1 MNSRQIRQSFLD
13 FFSSKGHKIVQSAPV
28 VPHGDPTLLFTNA
41 GMNQFKDV
49 FLGTGTRDYTRCADT
64 QKCIRVSGKHNDLEE
79 VGYDTYHH
87 TLFEMLGNWSFGD
100 YYKKEAIAFAWELLT
115 SIWKLPKERIHA
127 TVFRTDDESFELWKE
142 YLPVEQIHRFD
153 EKDNFWEMGET
164 GPCGPC
170 TEIHFDR
177 TPDKSGG
184 PLVNMGVPEVI
195 EVWNLVFIQYNR
207 KPDGSLEE
215 LLSKHVDTGM
225 GFERICA
232 VMQHVDSNYDTDVFM
247 PIIKKIEQLSGV
259 QYSTSLDNSVGI
271 AMRVISDH
279 IRTLVFSIA
288 DGAMPGN
295 EGRSY
300 VLRRILRRACR
311 YARNLGF
318 TEPILYK
325 LTSIISETMGDIFP
339 EVPQNLEHIKRV
351 IKAEE
356 ESFLQTL
363 DRGLDRFEEIEI
375 SLKNASETL
384 IQGSDIFLLYD
395 SFGFPAD
402 LTELIAKERGL
413 TVDLAGFKEL
423 MDQQKE
429 RSRNARKQV
438 LQQVEGNI
446 TDSKTTFDGWNS
458 LQSQSNI
465 IHYADNHIIT
475 ETTPFYAEMGG
486 QQSDYGTIT
495 IDQEIYSIRNVQKQ
509 GNAIIHIADREILA
523 PHKPIATLS
532 VDFNRRWDIQKNH
545 SATHLLHEALRRVL
559 GNHVQ
564 QSGSLVSAEYLRFDF
579 SHIQK
584 VSNSEIKEIQALVN
598 DKIRERIE
606 VITRELPIDQA
617 RNIPHVKMFFG
628 DKYGDTVRVVTIDEQ
643 FSSEF
648 CGGTHVQNSSD
659 IGYFHILNES
669 AIASGVRRIEAITSF
684 GIAQYIADLHHTI
697 ETEKHTIDSLHD
709 SLKSLEKELSI
720 VKVQEIS
727 SKLSELIDQAHH
739 ISNTSIKLIPVKT
752 DRLSMEELKML
763 GDNMRSLLGK
773 SGIGVLSSIVDD
785 KINLVC
791 IVTDDLTKE
800 YPAGRI
806 IGDIAKRLGGG
817 GGGKP
822 HMATAGAKDIH
833 KLDEVLDSLQQI
845 IQKS

>member
-115 SIWKLPKERIHA
+115 SVWKLPKDRIHA

-247 PIIKKIEQLSGV
+247 PIIKKIEQLSGE

-752 DRLSMEELKML
+752 DSLSMEELKML
-763 GDNMRSLLGK
+763 GDNMRSLIGK

>member
-1 MNSRQIRQSFLD
+1 
-13 FFSSKGHKIVQSAPV
+13 
-28 VPHGDPTLLFTNA
+28 
-41 GMNQFKDV
+41 
-49 FLGTGTRDYTRCADT
+49 
-64 QKCIRVSGKHNDLEE
+64 
-79 VGYDTYHH
+79 
-87 TLFEMLGNWSFGD
+87 
-100 YYKKEAIAFAWELLT
+100 
-115 SIWKLPKERIHA
+115 
-127 TVFRTDDESFELWKE
+127 
-142 YLPVEQIHRFD
+142 
-153 EKDNFWEMGET
+153 
-164 GPCGPC
+164 
-170 TEIHFDR
+170 
-177 TPDKSGG
+177 
-184 PLVNMGVPEVI
+184 
-195 EVWNLVFIQYNR
+195 
-207 KPDGSLEE
+207 
-215 LLSKHVDTGM
+215 
-225 GFERICA
+225 
-232 VMQHVDSNYDTDVFM
+232 M
-247 PIIKKIEQLSGV
+247 PIIKKIEQLSGE

-684 GIAQYIADLHHTI
+684 GIAQYIADLHRTI

>member
-1 MNSRQIRQSFLD
+1 
-13 FFSSKGHKIVQSAPV
+13 
-28 VPHGDPTLLFTNA
+28 
-41 GMNQFKDV
+41 MNQFKDV

-115 SIWKLPKERIHA
+115 SVWKLPKDRIHA

-247 PIIKKIEQLSGV
+247 PIIKKIEQLSGE

>member
-13 FFSSKGHKIVQSAPV
+13 FFASKGHKIVQSAPV

-115 SIWKLPKERIHA
+115 SVWKLPKDRIHA

-142 YLPVEQIHRFD
+142 YLPIEQIHRFD

-247 PIIKKIEQLSGV
+247 PIIKKIEQLSGE
-259 QYSTSLDNSVGI
+259 QYSTSLENTVGI

-339 EVPQNLEHIKRV
+339 EVPLNLEHIKRV

-446 TDSKTTFDGWNS
+446 TDSKTTFDGWTS

-465 IHYADNHIIT
+465 IHFADNHIIT

-669 AIASGVRRIEAITSF
+669 AIASGIRRIEAITSF

-720 VKVQEIS
+720 FKVQEVS

-752 DRLSMEELKML
+752 DSLSMEELKML
-763 GDNMRSLLGK
+763 GDNMRSLIGK

-833 KLDEVLDSLQQI
+833 KLDEILDSLEQI

>member
-13 FFSSKGHKIVQSAPV
+13 FFASKGHKIVQSAPV

-115 SIWKLPKERIHA
+115 SVWKLPKDRIHA

-247 PIIKKIEQLSGV
+247 PIIKKIEQLSGE
-259 QYSTSLDNSVGI
+259 QYSTSLENTVGI

-339 EVPQNLEHIKRV
+339 EVPLNLEHIKRV

-446 TDSKTTFDGWNS
+446 TDSKTTFDGWTS

-465 IHYADNHIIT
+465 IHFADNHIIT

-669 AIASGVRRIEAITSF
+669 AIASGIRRIEAITSF

-720 VKVQEIS
+720 FKVQEVS

-763 GDNMRSLLGK
+763 GDNMRSLIGK

-833 KLDEVLDSLQQI
+833 KLDEVLDSLEQI

>member
-13 FFSSKGHKIVQSAPV
+13 FFASKGHKIVQSAPV

-115 SIWKLPKERIHA
+115 SVWKLPKDRIHA

-247 PIIKKIEQLSGV
+247 PIIKKIEQLSGE

-375 SLKNASETL
+375 FLKNASETL

>member
-13 FFSSKGHKIVQSAPV
+13 FFASKGHKIVQSAPV

-115 SIWKLPKERIHA
+115 SVWKLPKDRIHA

-247 PIIKKIEQLSGV
+247 PIIKKIEQLSGE

-833 KLDEVLDSLQQI
+833 KLNEVLDSLQQI

>member
-1 MNSRQIRQSFLD
+1 MNSKQIRQSFLD
-13 FFSSKGHKIVQSAPV
+13 FFASKGHKIVQSAPV

-115 SIWKLPKERIHA
+115 SIWKLPKDRIHA

-142 YLPVEQIHRFD
+142 YLPIEHIHRCD

-207 KPDGSLEE
+207 KPDGSLED
-215 LLSKHVDTGM
+215 LLLKHVDTGM

-247 PIIKKIEQLSGV
+247 PIIKKIEQLSGE
-259 QYSTSLDNSVGI
+259 QYSKSLDSKVGI

-311 YARNLGF
+311 YAKNLGF
-318 TEPILYK
+318 REPILYK

-339 EVPQNLEHIKRV
+339 EVPQNVEHIKRV

-413 TVDLAGFKEL
+413 SVDLAGFKEL

-429 RSRNARKQV
+429 RSRNARKQI

-446 TDSKTTFDGWNS
+446 TDSKTIFDGWTS
-458 LQSQSNI
+458 LQSNSNI

-486 QQSDYGTIT
+486 QQSDFGTIT

-509 GNAIIHIADREILA
+509 GNAIIHIADREILT
-523 PHKPIATLS
+523 PHQPIATLS

-564 QSGSLVSAEYLRFDF
+564 QSGSLVSPEYLRFDF

-584 VSNSEIKEIQALVN
+584 VSHAEIKEIQALVN

-606 VITRELPIDQA
+606 VVTRELPIDQA
-617 RNIPHVKMFFG
+617 KVIPQVKMFFG
-628 DKYGDTVRVVTIDEQ
+628 DKYGDTVRVVTIDEH

-669 AIASGVRRIEAITSF
+669 AIASGIRRIEAITSF
-684 GIAQYIADLHHTI
+684 GIAQYIADLHHAI
-697 ETEKHTIDSLHD
+697 ETEKHTIDSLQE
-709 SLKSLEKELSI
+709 SLKALEKQLSI
-720 VKVQEIS
+720 VKVHEVS
-727 SKLSELIDQAHH
+727 SKLPELIHQAHFLLH
-739 ISNTSIKLIPVKT
+739 TSIKLIPVKA
-752 DRLSMEELKML
+752 DRLSMDELKML
-763 GDNMRSLLGK
+763 GDNMRTLIGK
-773 SGIGVLSSIVDD
+773 SGIGILSSIIED

-806 IGDIAKRLGGG
+806 VGDIAKKLGGG

-822 HMATAGAKDIH
+822 HMATAGAKDIE
-833 KLDEVLDSLQQI
+833 KLDEVLGSLDQI

>member
-13 FFSSKGHKIVQSAPV
+13 FFASKGHKIVQSAPV

-115 SIWKLPKERIHA
+115 SIWKLPKDRIHA

-142 YLPVEQIHRFD
+142 YLPIDHIHRCD

-207 KPDGSLEE
+207 KPDGSLED
-215 LLSKHVDTGM
+215 LLLKHVDTGM

-232 VMQHVDSNYDTDVFM
+232 VMQDVDSNYDTDVFM
-247 PIIKKIEQLSGV
+247 PIIKRIEQLSGE
-259 QYSTSLDNSVGI
+259 QYSKSLDSKVGI

-318 TEPILYK
+318 REPILYK

-339 EVPQNLEHIKRV
+339 EVPQNVEHIKRV

-395 SFGFPAD
+395 SFGFPSD

-413 TVDLAGFKEL
+413 SVDLAGFKEL
-423 MDQQKE
+423 MDQQKA
-429 RSRNARKQV
+429 RSRNARKQI

-446 TDSKTTFDGWNS
+446 IDSKTIFDGWTS
-458 LQSQSNI
+458 LQSNSNI

-486 QQSDYGTIT
+486 QQSDFGTIT

-509 GNAIIHIADREILA
+509 GNAIIHIADREILT
-523 PHKPIATLS
+523 PHIPIANLS

-564 QSGSLVSAEYLRFDF
+564 QSGSLVSPEYLRFDF

-584 VSNSEIKEIQALVN
+584 VSHAEIKEIQALVN

-606 VITRELPIDQA
+606 VVTRELPIDQA
-617 RNIPHVKMFFG
+617 KNIPYVKMFFG

-669 AIASGVRRIEAITSF
+669 AIASGIRRIEAITSF
-684 GIAQYIADLHHTI
+684 GIVHYIADLHHAI
-697 ETEKHTIDSLHD
+697 ETEKHTIDSLQE
-709 SLKSLEKELSI
+709 SLKALEKELSI
-720 VKVQEIS
+720 VKVQEVS
-727 SKLSELIDQAHH
+727 SKLPELIHQAHF
-739 ISNTSIKLIPVKT
+739 IANTSIKLIPVKAHG
-752 DRLSMEELKML
+752 LSMDELKML
-763 GDNMRSLLGK
+763 GDNMRTLLGK
-773 SGIGVLSSIVDD
+773 SGIGVLSSIIDD

-806 IGDIAKRLGGG
+806 IGDIAKKLGGG

-833 KLDEVLDSLQQI
+833 KLDEVLGSLEQI

>member
-13 FFSSKGHKIVQSAPV
+13 FFASKGHKIVQSAPV

-41 GMNQFKDV
+41 GMNEFKDV

-115 SIWKLPKERIHA
+115 SVWKLPKDRIHA

-247 PIIKKIEQLSGV
+247 PIIKKIEQLSGE
-259 QYSTSLDNSVGI
+259 QYSTSLENTVGI

-339 EVPQNLEHIKRV
+339 EVPLNLEHIKRV

-446 TDSKTTFDGWNS
+446 TDSKTTFDGWTS

-465 IHYADNHIIT
+465 IHFADNHIIT

-659 IGYFHILNES
+659 IGYFHILNEC
-669 AIASGVRRIEAITSF
+669 AIASGIRRIEAITSF

-720 VKVQEIS
+720 FKVQEVS

-763 GDNMRSLLGK
+763 GDNMRSLIGK
-773 SGIGVLSSIVDD
+773 SGIAVLSSIVDD

-833 KLDEVLDSLQQI
+833 KLDEVLDSLEQI

>member
-115 SIWKLPKERIHA
+115 SVWKLPKDRIHA

-351 IKAEE
+351 IKSEE

>member
-115 SIWKLPKERIHA
+115 SVWKLPKDRIHA

>member
-13 FFSSKGHKIVQSAPV
+13 FFASKGHKIVQSAPV

-115 SIWKLPKERIHA
+115 SVWKLPKDRIHA

-247 PIIKKIEQLSGV
+247 PIIKKIEQLSGE
-259 QYSTSLDNSVGI
+259 QYSTSLENTVGI

-339 EVPQNLEHIKRV
+339 EVPLNLEHIKRV

-446 TDSKTTFDGWNS
+446 TDSKTTFDGWTS

-465 IHYADNHIIT
+465 IHFADNHIIT

-669 AIASGVRRIEAITSF
+669 AIASGIRRIEAITSF

-720 VKVQEIS
+720 VKVQEVS

-763 GDNMRSLLGK
+763 GDNMRSLIGK
-773 SGIGVLSSIVDD
+773 SGIGVLSSIIDD

-833 KLDEVLDSLQQI
+833 KLDEVLDSLEQI

>member
-13 FFSSKGHKIVQSAPV
+13 FFASKGHKIVQSAPV

-115 SIWKLPKERIHA
+115 SVWKLPKDRIHA

-247 PIIKKIEQLSGV
+247 PIIKKIEQLSGE

-684 GIAQYIADLHHTI
+684 GIAQYIADLHHII

-752 DRLSMEELKML
+752 ERLSMEELKML

-833 KLDEVLDSLQQI
+833 KLDDVLDSLQQI